1 MRKKSIIITLVIMV
15 FAAACNNKK
24 NEALT
29 GIWKLKTMDVNGVSI
44 QGEALGNWLWEFND
58 EGGYMINVAGAIEKG
73 KYNYDGKKLILKSLT
88 SKDRP
93 EQTYNVVQ
101 LDSVSMLLSSVTD
114 NNTSKLNF
122 IKIDEGELGEKD

>member
-1 MRKKSIIITLVIMV
+1 MQKKSIIATLIIMV
-15 FAAACNNKK
+15 FAAACNNQK

-29 GIWKLKTMDVNGVSI
+29 GIWKLKTMDINGVSI

-73 KYNYDGKKLILKSLT
+73 KYNYDGQKLILKSLT

-93 EQTYNVVQ
+93 EQTYNVIQ

-114 NNTSKLNF
+114 KNTSKLNF